1 MKQVNIRRICLFL
14 CVAAV
19 VLLTGCSTEGRQ
31 EKNDSEGIQIGFSF
45 DSLVIERWQ
54 RDRDVFVSRAQELGA
69 AVNVQNAGGDVAAQ
83 KKQILYFIEQKMDV
97 IVVVAADTS
106 ALSDVVAQAKEQG
119 IRVVAYDRMLE
130 NANVDLYLSFDSE
143 KVGEIYGDA
152 ITQKFPKGAQILEVL
167 GSPEDYNV
175 KLMEKGLASKL
186 GGTYKVVEKNYAEGW
201 IAEQAYDVVS
211 DYFSKGNACDVVVCG
226 NDDLATQAILA
237 LSENRKAGK
246 VYVLGQDGDL
256 AACQRIVEGTQ
267 GGTAFKNIDDLA
279 ETAADLCVKLAKG
292 EDTGVTAAVS
302 DGTYDVPSY
311 QLSPVFVDRKNIDR
325 VIIDGGFHTKEEVY
339 LNKKAN

>member
-1 MKQVNIRRICLFL
+1 MKQFKISQIGLFICLIAF
-14 CVAAV
+14 
-19 VLLTGCSTEGRQ
+19 VLLSGCRTEEPKKQGTA
-31 EKNDSEGIQIGFSF
+31 DGIQIGFSF

-54 RDRDVFVSRAQELGA
+54 RDRDVFVSQAQQLGA
-69 AVNVQNAGGDVAAQ
+69 KVNVQNAGGDVATQ
-83 KKQILYFIEQKMDV
+83 KKQITYFMEQKMDV
-97 IVVVAADTS
+97 IVVVAVDTS
-106 ALSDVVAQAKEQG
+106 AFSDVVSQAKKQG

-152 ITQKFPKGAQILEVL
+152 ILEKFPKGARILEVL
-167 GSPEDYNV
+167 GSPDDYNV
-175 KLMEKGLASKL
+175 RLMEKGLAVKL
-186 GGTYKVVEKNYAEGW
+186 DDMYKVVEKKYASGW

-211 DYFSKGNACDVVVCG
+211 EYFSRGGSCDVVLCG

-267 GGTAFKNIDDLA
+267 AGTAFKNIDELA
-279 ETAADLCVKLAKG
+279 KTAAELCVKLAKG
-292 EDTGVTAAVS
+292 EETGVTQTIS
-302 DGTYDVPSY
+302 DGTYSVPSY
-311 QLSPVFVDRKNIDR
+311 QLLPIFVNRKNVDQ
-325 VIIDGGFHTKEEVY
+325 VIIEGGFHTKEEVY
-339 LNKKAN
+339 LNKKDR